1 MIFQSP
7 KRSYVLKSLLLAFM
21 VAMGG
26 TAYGQSG
33 PDASFTVSRLFS
45 DGVILQRNAVVPVWG
60 TAPSGTS
67 VTIAFDSLLQEV
79 EAGPDGT
86 WRGALEPHA
95 SGGPHALTISA
106 GDQTLDIQDVWFG
119 DVWIAS
125 GQSNMEWVVANSA
138 DAENEIRSA
147 NDPHIRH
154 FKVPRTWSYDPESTL
169 AGGEWRRT
177 DSSHVGQFS
186 AVGYYFA
193 RSLRTS
199 VDIPVGILNTSW
211 GGSRIE
217 AWLEPDA
224 LMMAPEDL
232 AGWLGEEKE
241 RGENLRRTFEE
252 VHNASGTED
261 PGLKDGVAVWADPS
275 LDIGEWDDIT
285 APGYWETAGYEG
297 LDGIAWYRTTVELT
311 GEQIGSGQAMLHLGR
326 IADNDM
332 TWVNGVLVGRT
343 NGWVPLRTYDIPT
356 DVLHPGENTIAVR
369 VEDGAGSGGFVPGGT
384 NAMLLETPSASI
396 PLPETWNFRIGKFVI
411 NPSGNVNQLPTLLY
425 NKMIHPL
432 LSFPITGFLWYQGES
447 NAGNVEDAGRY
458 AMQFQSLISSWR
470 SAWGNDTA
478 PFLFVSLAGFRAA
491 PLEPGDSN
499 WALLRESQSAALTL
513 PNVGQAITIDIGEA
527 DDIHPRNKQD
537 VGLRLALAA
546 RHLAYG
552 EDLVYSGPLYRDHVV
567 EGDRVILSFD
577 HTGSGL
583 VARGSQLGGF
593 AIAGADGR
601 FVWADA
607 RIDGNTVVVS
617 STSVTN
623 PVAVRY
629 AWADNPDR
637 ANLYNGEGLPAA
649 PFRTD
654 P

>member
-1 MIFQSP
+1 MNIRSP
-7 KRSYVLKSLLLAFM
+7 KMFYVLKSLLLAFM

-33 PDASFTVSRLFS
+33 PDASLTVSRLFS

-67 VTIAFDSLLQEV
+67 VTIAFDSLLREV
-79 EAGPDGT
+79 EAGPDGS

-95 SGGPHALTISA
+95 AGGPHALTISA

-125 GQSNMEWVVANSA
+125 GQSNMEWVVANAA

-224 LMMAPEDL
+224 LTMAPEDL
-232 AGWLGEEKE
+232 ARRLNEHKESGE
-241 RGENLRRTFEE
+241 
-252 VHNASGTED
+252 D
-261 PGLKDGVAVWADPS
+261 
-275 LDIGEWDDIT
+275 
-285 APGYWETAGYEG
+285 
-297 LDGIAWYRTTVELT
+297 
-311 GEQIGSGQAMLHLGR
+311 
-326 IADNDM
+326 
-332 TWVNGVLVGRT
+332 
-343 NGWVPLRTYDIPT
+343 
-356 DVLHPGENTIAVR
+356 
-369 VEDGAGSGGFVPGGT
+369 
-384 NAMLLETPSASI
+384 
-396 PLPETWNFRIGKFVI
+396 
-411 NPSGNVNQLPTLLY
+411 NVNHQPTLLY

-552 EDLVYSGPLYRDHVV
+552 EDLVYSGPLYRNHVV

-583 VARGSQLGGF
+583 AARGSSQPGGF
-593 AIAGADGR
+593 SIAGADGR

-637 ANLYNGEGLPAA
+637 ANLYNVEGLPAA

>member
-1 MIFQSP
+1 MTFRPRKNLHFIQA
-7 KRSYVLKSLLLAFM
+7 LLLICT
-21 VAMGG
+21 VAMSG

-33 PDASFTVSRLFS
+33 PDDSFTISRLFS
-45 DGVILQRNAVVPVWG
+45 EGVVLQRNAAVPVWG
-60 TAPSGTS
+60 TAPPGTS
-67 VTIAFDSLLQEV
+67 VTIAFDSMLQEV
-79 EAGPDGT
+79 EAGSDGT
-86 WRGALEPHA
+86 WRGALEPQA
-95 SGGPHALTISA
+95 AGGPHTLTISA
-106 GDQTLDIQDVWFG
+106 GDRTLDIQDVWFG

-125 GQSNMEWVVANSA
+125 GQSNMEWTVANSA
-138 DAENEIRSA
+138 DAEHEIRSA

-186 AVGYYFA
+186 AVGYYFV

-224 LMMAPEDL
+224 LMMDPEEIARQL
-232 AGWLGEEKE
+232 NEYKESGEE
-241 RGENLRRTFEE
+241 
-252 VHNASGTED
+252 
-261 PGLKDGVAVWADPS
+261 
-275 LDIGEWDDIT
+275 
-285 APGYWETAGYEG
+285 
-297 LDGIAWYRTTVELT
+297 
-311 GEQIGSGQAMLHLGR
+311 
-326 IADNDM
+326 
-332 TWVNGVLVGRT
+332 RT
-343 NGWVPLRTYDIPT
+343 N
-356 DVLHPGENTIAVR
+356 H
-369 VEDGAGSGGFVPGGT
+369 
-384 NAMLLETPSASI
+384 
-396 PLPETWNFRIGKFVI
+396 
-411 NPSGNVNQLPTLLY
+411 QPTLLY

-447 NAGNVEDAGRY
+447 NAGNAEDAGRY

-491 PLEPGDSN
+491 PLEPGNSN

-546 RHLAYG
+546 RRLAYG

-567 EGDRVILSFD
+567 EGARVILSFD

-583 VARGSQLGGF
+583 VARGSSQPGGF
-593 AIAGADGR
+593 AIAGVDGR

-607 RIDGNTVVVS
+607 RIEGNTVVVS
-617 STSVTN
+617 SDSVKN

-637 ANLYNGEGLPAA
+637 ANLYNQEGLPAA

>member
-1 MIFQSP
+1 MIFRPQ
-7 KRSYVLKSLLLAFM
+7 KSLYFMRTLFLACI
-21 VAMGG
+21 VAVSGI
-26 TAYGQSG
+26 AYGQSG
-33 PDASFTVSRLFS
+33 PDDSFTVSRLFS
-45 DGVILQRNAVVPVWG
+45 DGAVLQRNVAVPVWG

-67 VTIAFDSLLQEV
+67 VTITFDGMLQEA

-86 WRGALEPHA
+86 WRVALEPRDA
-95 SGGPHALTISA
+95 GGPHTLTISA
-106 GDQTLDIQDVWFG
+106 GDRILDIQDVWFG

-138 DAENEIRSA
+138 DAAREIRSA
-147 NDPHIRH
+147 HDPHIRH
-154 FKVPRTWSYDPESTL
+154 FKVPRTWAYDPESTL
-169 AGGEWRRT
+169 AGGEWRPT

-193 RSLRTS
+193 RALRTS

-217 AWLEPDA
+217 AWMDPDA
-224 LMMAPEDL
+224 LMIDPEEIARL
-232 AGWLGEEKE
+232 LQEYKE
-241 RGENLRRTFEE
+241 GGDER
-252 VHNASGTED
+252 
-261 PGLKDGVAVWADPS
+261 
-275 LDIGEWDDIT
+275 
-285 APGYWETAGYEG
+285 
-297 LDGIAWYRTTVELT
+297 
-311 GEQIGSGQAMLHLGR
+311 
-326 IADNDM
+326 
-332 TWVNGVLVGRT
+332 VN
-343 NGWVPLRTYDIPT
+343 
-356 DVLHPGENTIAVR
+356 H
-369 VEDGAGSGGFVPGGT
+369 
-384 NAMLLETPSASI
+384 
-396 PLPETWNFRIGKFVI
+396 
-411 NPSGNVNQLPTLLY
+411 QPTLLY

-447 NAGNVEDAGRY
+447 NAGNEEDAERY

-478 PFLFVSLAGFRAA
+478 PFLFVSLAGFRPA

-513 PNVGQAITIDIGEA
+513 PNVGQVITIDIGEA

-537 VGLRLALAA
+537 VGLRLALTA

-567 EGDRVILSFD
+567 EGDRMILFFD

-583 VARGSQLGGF
+583 VARGSSQPGGF
-593 AIAGADGR
+593 AIAGSDGR

-617 STSVTN
+617 SDSVTK

-637 ANLYNGEGLPAA
+637 ANLYNKEGLPAA
-649 PFRTD
+649 PFRTV